1 VINVSSEDVD
11 ISIALG
17 LCRLLAV
24 ETSNP
29 HAEFVAVS
37 PTVEMTAALT
47 NTAAAAFVNAPG
59 PFESFTPV
67 EIKAPHNRLVV
78 QTAGLL
84 LLIKK

>member
-1 VINVSSEDVD
+1 MSQAKKCVD

-17 LCRLLAV
+17 LCGLLAV
-24 ETSNP
+24 EASKP
-29 HAEFVAVS
+29 HAEFAAVS
-37 PTVEMTAALT
+37 PTIEMTAALT
-47 NTAAAAFVNAPG
+47 NTAAAVFTNAPS

-67 EIKAPHNRLVV
+67 EIRIPYDRLVV